1 MKKSLILNAAYTK
14 TVPIFSVGETRRR
27 TIEEQIISKVSRR
40 NGATPVIAGAT
51 SKGDTATRVLA
62 VARAA
67 GNFKKLENAEA
78 LLVSLVVS
86 SSSAVL
92 VGTLAGWT
100 NIIRTT
106 ISPGTTA
113 VRS

>member
-1 MKKSLILNAAYTK
+1 MKRSRILNAAYTK
-14 TVPIFSVGETRRR
+14 NVPIFSVGETRRR

-67 GNFKKLENAEA
+67 DNFKKLENAEA